1 MRMTLVRTITVSGF
15 SADANPNVTA
25 PADSKVFTVD
35 ALAPGDQ
42 LIDEDIEGFRMCL
55 RFIDDATV
63 PGTNAEVPTA
73 TADFRLWE
81 KDEAASGSVASGGL
95 GRDAYIGLAA
105 EAAAPSSGS
114 YTCTMKGKIFIQVT
128 ALNSVGAAT
137 KCQIWAEASTSV
149 PG

>member
-25 PADSKVFTVD
+25 PAADQLFTVD

-42 LIDEDIEGFRMCL
+42 LINEGIEGFRMCL
-55 RFIDDATV
+55 RFIDNSNV
-63 PGTNAEVPTA
+63 EIPGAS
-73 TADFRLWE
+73 ADFRLWE
-81 KDEAASGSVASGGL
+81 KDDAASASVPNGGL

-105 EAAAPSSGS
+105 EATAPSSGS
-114 YTCTMKGKIFIQVT
+114 YTCTMKGKIFVQVT
-128 ALNSVGAAT
+128 ALNSVGAST